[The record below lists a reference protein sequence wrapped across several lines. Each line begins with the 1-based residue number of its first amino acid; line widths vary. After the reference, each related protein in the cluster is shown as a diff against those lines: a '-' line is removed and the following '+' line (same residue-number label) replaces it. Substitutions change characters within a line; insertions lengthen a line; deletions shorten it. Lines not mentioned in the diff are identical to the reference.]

1 MEKLNGTLQPGDIVA
16 FTYKTGTYAGEIVEA
31 GSPRA
36 VVKVLAV
43 LKHPDQGDLHNPY
56 DPDVPMFHERR
67 ALSYTEKALVP
78 LRDIGPYRGGEVPE
92 YRESLARALEAELA
106 ALDRL
111 RRWAE
116 RASSQLEGLKR
127 DYNL

>member
-1 MEKLNGTLQPGDIVA
+1 MGFAQEMPQVGDIVK
-16 FTYKTGTYAGEIVEA
+16 FSYKSGTYVGEVAET

-56 DPDVPMFHERR
+56 NPDVPMFHERR
-67 ALSYTEKALVP
+67 ALSHTEKALVP
-78 LRDIGPYRGGEVPE
+78 LRDIEPYRGGEVPD
-92 YRESLARALEAELA
+92 YRASLLRALESELE

-111 RRWAE
+111 RRWTE